1 MTAEIIVNSV
11 RMAIPRINEENDLK
25 INSGTFSG
33 ILIIN
38 PLRVIATNIRVE
50 IIATRMA
57 VNSPMGPSHWP
68 GIENDCPN
76 GPISPRSYGVK
87 IKKEIIEIRPDMK
100 PSTSKFFASV

>member
-11 RMAIPRINEENDLK
+11 RMAIPGINEENDLE

-68 GIENDCPN
+68 ELKMIVLTALFHRDHTAL
-76 GPISPRSYGVK
+76 K
-87 IKKEIIEIRPDMK
+87 
-100 PSTSKFFASV
+100 

>member
-11 RMAIPRINEENDLK
+11 RMAIPGINEENDLE

-68 GIENDCPN
+68 GLKMIALTALFHRDHTAL
-76 GPISPRSYGVK
+76 K
-87 IKKEIIEIRPDMK
+87 
-100 PSTSKFFASV
+100 

>member
-11 RMAIPRINEENDLK
+11 RMAIPRINEENDLE

-68 GIENDCPN
+68 GLKMIALTALFHRDHTAL
-76 GPISPRSYGVK
+76 K
-87 IKKEIIEIRPDMK
+87 
-100 PSTSKFFASV
+100 

>member
-11 RMAIPRINEENDLK
+11 RMAIPRINEENDLE

-57 VNSPMGPSHWP
+57 VNSPMGPSHWR
-68 GIENDCPN
+68 GLKMIALTALFHRDHTAL
-76 GPISPRSYGVK
+76 K
-87 IKKEIIEIRPDMK
+87 
-100 PSTSKFFASV
+100 

>member
-11 RMAIPRINEENDLK
+11 RMAIPGINEENDLK

-57 VNSPMGPSHWP
+57 VNSPMAPAIGQGLKMIALTALFHR
-68 GIENDCPN
+68 DHTAL
-76 GPISPRSYGVK
+76 K
-87 IKKEIIEIRPDMK
+87 
-100 PSTSKFFASV
+100 